1 MNHILAFLRLC
12 QAAQED
18 DLTAIELLLSWDE
31 DDVSSHP
38 RYPSVMQYNQ
48 ILLPLLDNGTL
59 TVAVAIQVALKCN
72 NSRAASEILMRSLK
86 HPVSGMIDWHGL
98 ELDTIPPEWLKSLD
112 YSGLNLLC
120 LSFNQL
126 KQIPGEVLK
135 FKNLEKLQVAS
146 NDLSFV
152 PSEIFCL
159 EQIENIDLSYNH
171 IASLPEALLGQV
183 SQSLHILNISN
194 NHLVS
199 FPDYFAQSKI
209 SHLDLSKNRF
219 QVVPKSICHLRH
231 LESLNF
237 SKNYDIKHVPYELG
251 GLRQLKSLA
260 LDDVPNAI
268 NIPDRQRGSIL
279 KFLQDRFKSMQTVTH
294 YEVQVIGFPAYAK
307 TVEGIVSI
315 VLSSGLKCTVLKFD
329 SPLQFLFLFGT
340 FQLPNVVYVL
350 PWDCQHHQPVN
361 DLHLVL
367 RHLSIYS
374 PDSPVIVA
382 ACWKSYLHSHSELE
396 IEDQISNSLWK
407 DLSDF
412 VLLHHVLL
420 EGGESSSGGS
430 GETSLETFVSSIS
443 KSSEKIKTTMFVPC
457 SYYNCGELLRG
468 VSERYKTENKSMFL
482 SEWDFWELVRSMP
495 SHDLSS
501 HCELPELVKF
511 LCSMSSVIHLPCPKE
526 TQPYYVLDRQ
536 WYCHVLGNI
545 ISQHS
550 FMMARNTSAVVR
562 QEGLVDL
569 LGSSSIHS
577 PIPCAL
583 QYVLNRSGISL
594 ALSSERWLVPS
605 MLGKKSDYSFSNFSV
620 SDIRRQYTFSLT
632 PMTLMGRL
640 ITHLLINME
649 RLVKIV
655 SSKSTCT
662 SSNSESTMFTSS
674 PQPGVVDWTYW
685 RDGIICWMNAC
696 DLLYSIEKID
706 IQTEPFHEAIEIRV
720 PNTSL
725 GFRTMQLLTFVI
737 DSLLKN
743 WYPTVWKTVEV
754 WVPCSYCI
762 YTERSDVPSISFQ
775 DCLLAL
781 SKCVGVRC
789 VQHTEK
795 IVTIAKIVPDLVQ
808 EDICSDLFFPPGS
821 VTFNPND
828 KSSCISPPPTETVFK
843 GMYNEQLVA
852 IKPFPSPVPN
862 LAGKDS
868 CVQKAPPV
876 LELWTEFEVLLH
888 LRQAKCPF
896 ILNMIGMCPDP
907 LCLIFPFA
915 KWSSLEEVIGVKEI
929 SIPRLVRMRMMY
941 QLAIAL
947 EVLHSNHV
955 IHRNVSLANILVYS
969 LSADDEVNVK
979 LSGFSD
985 ACYGVFQGV
994 GMGCYGTFPA
1004 PEMLQM
1010 AGEYDERVDIF
1021 AFGFVSYEVITRS
1034 NVHVRSNTPF
1044 QKSSGSLLSNDR
1056 PSLVPVRNRAPH
1068 LCELL
1073 NKCWNPDPFKR
1084 PYASKILE
1092 HLRHPLHSLV
1102 MDGSLINE
1110 QHEFYAASAK
1120 FTRVKNYFR
1129 ADVFICS
1136 GELTGQSTSFLT
1148 HLSLPELTVQRTT
1161 KLPSEFVICMGC
1173 VGAQLWVSFFGKKV
1187 RVYST
1192 TDNLNF
1198 VNEFSFNQHVVAI
1211 GVNPTS
1217 VYLGLENGVLQIYDI
1232 TEQNTPTEPRR
1243 TKVVCQGEDFK
1254 SIEPLEDSLICAT
1267 KDAVYR
1273 LHPDTLE
1280 REAKWS
1286 IKAGAEIRSIVIS
1299 EFGTEEESDTIWISF
1314 RRTDE
1319 VQVLD
1324 AWRGSLHY
1332 TISCSKI
1339 VEMES
1344 DQVWVYSM
1352 RLVLDTVWIGLNTG
1366 HILVF
1371 ASSAESPSLITHLK
1385 VHCADVRQLLLL
1397 HPSYM
1402 GPSTIL
1408 SANELLKASG
1418 NKSLSGSFG
1427 PGASLAHAVTFP
1439 ESVLVLSMGTGLS
1452 ESLPQVNKTGEIEE
1466 GSGGKSAK
1474 GLFAVVLEGMV
1485 ESRIQDVEDASIRQ
1499 PVVYM
1504 KTYNEQEDEAIYDE
1518 PPLESSD
1525 EAIYDEPPLESSDED
1540 KYVPRLDTWSAPVKE
1555 SPVHSKF
1562 PNLTPITEVNQEYVI
1577 IEGAL
1582 DEDLLPPPLP
1592 PRPPSLSTV
1601 KSKST
1606 NKKKFSTFKSLHK
1619 SKPKSP
1625 IATSCPIDSNI
1636 QIKETLDE
1644 SLIYDYPYVPE
1655 EGLIHRAQTFM
1666 TPPSPRT
1673 ADPRRSTL
1681 DSFQPELSDSGKG
1694 QVYDPY
1700 VTMDAVQQAF
1710 GQTRD
1715 LRHTASKARARAK
1728 VLREKKEQG
1737 CAEEDDFVTREQ
1749 FFRDKKPPPPRK
1761 PKYEIVFCVLLPCT

>member
-18 DLTAIELLLSWDE
+18 DQAAIGLLLSWNE
-31 DDVSSHP
+31 DDVSPHP

-59 TVAVAIQVALKCN
+59 TVAVPIQVALKCN
-72 NSRAASEILMRSLK
+72 NSRAASEILVRSLK

-112 YSGLNLLC
+112 YTALHLLC

-126 KQIPGEVLK
+126 KQIPGEVSK

-146 NDLSFV
+146 NELSFV

-159 EQIENIDLSYNH
+159 EQMENIDLSYNH

-183 SQSLHILNISN
+183 SQSLRILNLSN
-194 NHLVS
+194 NQLVS

-219 QVVPKSICHLRH
+219 QEVPESVSHLRH

-237 SKNYDIKHVPYELG
+237 GKNYDIKRVPYELG

-268 NIPDRQRGSIL
+268 NIPDKQRGSIL

-294 YEVQVIGFPAYAK
+294 YEVQVIGFPAYSK
-307 TVEGIVSI
+307 TVEGIVSV
-315 VLSSGLKCTVLKFD
+315 VLSSGLKCNVLKFN
-329 SPLQFLFLFGT
+329 SALQFLFLFDT
-340 FQLPNVVYVL
+340 FHLPNVVYLV
-350 PWDCQHHQPVN
+350 PWDCENLQSVN

-367 RHLSIYS
+367 RHLSIYA

-420 EGGESSSGGS
+420 EGGESSLGES
-430 GETSLETFVSSIS
+430 GETSLETFISSID
-443 KSSEKIKTTMFVPC
+443 KSSKKIKTTTFVPS
-457 SYYNCGELLRG
+457 SYYNCGELLKG
-468 VSERYKTENKSMFL
+468 VSERFKTENRSMFV

-526 TQPYYVLDRQ
+526 SQPYYVLDRQ

-550 FMMARNTSAVVR
+550 FMMARNTSAIVR

-569 LGSSSIHS
+569 LGSTSIHS

-583 QYVLNRSGISL
+583 QYVLNRSGISM

-655 SSKSTCT
+655 SSGSTVT
-662 SSNSESTMFTSS
+662 SSHSESASFTSS

-685 RDGIICWMNAC
+685 RDGIICWKNAC
-696 DLLYSIEKID
+696 DLVYSIEKID

-725 GFRTMQLLTFVI
+725 GFRTMQLLTFII

-808 EDICSDLFFPPGS
+808 EDIRSDLFFPPGS
-821 VTFNPND
+821 VTFNSND

-852 IKPFPSPVPN
+852 IKPYPSPVPN
-862 LAGKDS
+862 VAVKDS

-876 LELWTEFEVLLH
+876 LEMWMEFEVLLH
-888 LRQAKCPF
+888 LGHDKCPF
-896 ILNMIGMCPDP
+896 ILNMVGMCPDP

-929 SIPRLVRMRMMY
+929 SIPRLVRMRMVY

-955 IHRNVSLANILVYS
+955 IHRNVSLSNILVYS

-994 GMGCYGTFPA
+994 GTGCYGTFPA
-1004 PEMLQM
+1004 PEMLQTS
-1010 AGEYDERVDIF
+1010 ANEYDERVDIF
-1021 AFGFVSYEVITRS
+1021 AFGFVSYEIITRS
-1034 NVHVRSNTPF
+1034 TVHVWSNTPF
-1044 QKSSGSLLSNDR
+1044 QKSSSCLLSNDR
-1056 PSLVPVRNRAPH
+1056 PSLIPVRNRAPH

-1084 PYASKILE
+1084 PFASKILE
-1092 HLRHPLHSLV
+1092 HLRHPLHTLV
-1102 MDGSLINE
+1102 MDGNLISK

-1120 FTRVKNYFR
+1120 FTRVKNSFH

-1136 GELTGQSTSFLT
+1136 GELTGQSTAFLT

-1173 VGAQLWVSFFGKKV
+1173 VGSQLWVSFFGKKV

-1192 TDNLNF
+1192 TNNLDL
-1198 VNEFSFNQHVVAI
+1198 VNEFSLNQHVVAI

-1217 VYLGLENGVLQIYDI
+1217 VYLGLDNGVLQIYDI
-1232 TEQNTPTEPRR
+1232 IAEQNTPTEPRH
-1243 TKVVCQGEDFK
+1243 TKVVTQGEDFK

-1280 REAKWS
+1280 REAKWM
-1286 IKAGAEIRSIVIS
+1286 ITAGAEIRSIVIS
-1299 EFGTEEESDTIWISF
+1299 EVGAEEESDTIWISF
-1314 RRTDE
+1314 RRTDQ

-1324 AWRGSLHY
+1324 AWQGTVHY

-1339 VEMES
+1339 VDMES
-1344 DQVWVYSM
+1344 DRVWVYSM
-1352 RLVLDTVWIGLNTG
+1352 RLVLNTVWIGLNTG

-1371 ASSAESPSLITHLK
+1371 ASSADSPTLITHFK
-1385 VHCADVRQLLLL
+1385 VHNADVRQLLLL

-1418 NKSLSGSFG
+1418 NRSLSGSLG
-1427 PGASLAHAVTFP
+1427 PGASLNHAVTFP
-1439 ESVLVLSMGTGLS
+1439 ESVLVLSLGTGLI
-1452 ESLPQVNKTGEIEE
+1452 ESLPQMSKTGEIEE
-1466 GSGGKSAK
+1466 GSGDEDVLKKS

-1485 ESRIQDVEDASIRQ
+1485 ESKLRDIEDASVRQ
-1499 PVVYM
+1499 PVLYM
-1504 KTYNEQEDEAIYDE
+1504 NTYNDQDGEVIYDE

-1525 EAIYDEPPLESSDED
+1525 EE
-1540 KYVPRLDTWSAPVKE
+1540 KHVHRVDTWSAPVKE

-1562 PNLTPITEVNQEYVI
+1562 PNLAPIVEANQEYVI
-1577 IEGAL
+1577 IESAL
-1582 DEDLLPPPLP
+1582 DQDVLPPPLP
-1592 PRPPSLSTV
+1592 PRPPSLSTRT
-1601 KSKST
+1601 SKSS
-1606 NKKKFSTFKSLHK
+1606 NKEKFSVFRSLYK

-1625 IATSCPIDSNI
+1625 IATSCPLDSKVP
-1636 QIKETLDE
+1636 IKETLDD
-1644 SLIYDYPYVPE
+1644 SLIYDYPYVPK

-1666 TPPSPRT
+1666 TPPHSPHT
-1673 ADPRRSTL
+1673 TDPRRSTL
-1681 DSFQPELSDSGKG
+1681 DSYLPERCDSGNG
-1694 QVYDPY
+1694 QAYDPY
-1700 VTMDAVQQAF
+1700 VSMDAVQQSL
-1710 GQTRD
+1710 GQPRD

-1728 VLREKKEQG
+1728 VLKEKKEM
-1737 CAEEDDFVTREQ
+1737 AHTEADDFVTRDE
-1749 FFRDKKPPPPRK
+1749 FFGSKKPPLPTK
-1761 PKYEIVFCVLLPCT
+1761 PKYETVFLVLCLNVRSYM